1 MFYFTGVQHLKS
13 GDIAIPLVEYNT
25 RDEYLARYH
34 QEMAHATAS
43 KDFIGC
49 MILVYDGNGN
59 ILLKDNWVKEI
70 QPEPVPNTE
79 STKEE

>member
-1 MFYFTGVQHLKS
+1 
-13 GDIAIPLVEYNT
+13 
-25 RDEYLARYH
+25 
-34 QEMAHATAS
+34 MAHATAS